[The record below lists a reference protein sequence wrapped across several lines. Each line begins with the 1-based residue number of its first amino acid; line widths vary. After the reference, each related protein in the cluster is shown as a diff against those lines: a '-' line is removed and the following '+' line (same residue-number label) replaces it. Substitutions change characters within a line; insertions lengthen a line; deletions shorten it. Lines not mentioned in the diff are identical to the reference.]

1 MSLQYHRFITF
12 SVFSSFSGALNH
24 LLVLVDV
31 LRYSIRNMSN
41 VAYRV
46 HTWYKFMDGGLS
58 SIIFGC
64 FKFQLETLVYFLKRG
79 RVLSYGALMK
89 IGQFNFIKIIV
100 ICILRSF
107 YTTLADHPKKNTK
120 LNMFPRHQR
129 KRTVVGAFT
138 CPGKSKKV
146 SIENWDALKRKKVP
160 LSYIERSTCPVLIGR
175 TIFNKS
181 FPVYSS
187 VHTSHTKTSNK

>member
-129 KRTVVGAFT
+129 KRTVCRSFYVSREKQKGQHRKLRRFEKK
-138 CPGKSKKV
+138 KSTTFLHWTIDMPSV
-146 SIENWDALKRKKVP
+146 NW
-160 LSYIERSTCPVLIGR
+160 
-175 TIFNKS
+175 
-181 FPVYSS
+181 
-187 VHTSHTKTSNK
+187 SHNI